1 MSMSASNGSHSTS
14 RTSPDFRGCFTAI
27 TTPFTPDASKID
39 YARLEEQIAF
49 QAAGGVR
56 GIIVS
61 GTTGESPT
69 LEHDEYESLVK
80 RAIDI
85 GHRHN
90 LLVIAGTGSNST
102 AHAIA
107 MHTFAASAGADGS
120 LSVNPYYNKPTQDG
134 LIRHFEA
141 IAHSAPLSIILYN
154 IPGRSGVGLS
164 LETIKRLA
172 QHPSIRAIKDA
183 AGNIDLTA
191 ETVAACPN
199 LTVLSGDDPL
209 TLPMMAV
216 GAVGVIS
223 VVSNIVPAR
232 ISQLCAAYLSG
243 RHGDALEIHRELLP
257 LMKALFLETN
267 PIPVKAAMK
276 LQGRDTGSMR
286 LPMTEATAATIDR
299 LRQVL
304 PQVVVKTTAVRE
316 HARA

>member
-1 MSMSASNGSHSTS
+1 MPSNLTGV
-14 RTSPDFRGCFTAI
+14 FTAI
-27 TTPFTPDASKID
+27 TTPFTPDASRID
-39 YARLEEQIAF
+39 FARLEEQIAF
-49 QAAGGVR
+49 QAAGNVR

-69 LEHDEYESLVK
+69 LEHDEYEALIA
-80 RAIDI
+80 RAVEI

-102 AHAIA
+102 NHAIA
-107 MHTFAASAGADGS
+107 MHRFAASAGADGS

-141 IAHSAPLSIILYN
+141 IANSSPLPIILYN
-154 IPGRSGVGLS
+154 VPGRSGVGLS
-164 LETIKRLA
+164 IDTIKRLA
-172 QHPSIRAIKDA
+172 QHPHITAIKDA
-183 AGNIDLTA
+183 AGNVDLTS
-191 ETVAACPN
+191 ETCAACPN

-209 TLPMMAV
+209 TIPMMAI

-223 VVSNIVPAR
+223 VASNVAPAR
-232 ISQLCAAYLSG
+232 LSAMVAAQLAG
-243 RHGDALEIHRELLP
+243 RHAEALAIHRELLP
-257 LMKALFLETN
+257 LFKALFVETN

-286 LPMTEATAATIDR
+286 LPMTPATSATIDR

-304 PQVVVKTTAVRE
+304 PLDVVTQPARE
-316 HARA
+316 RAFA